1 MADTTITQTPT
12 RARESRAAK
21 TLVALVFVAIWGLIT
36 HGTFAGSGDDPHYL
50 MIARS
55 VAFDADFDLAN
66 DYADP
71 ASLIGAGTL
80 TPGLHVRPGIDGTLR
95 PVHDVGLPLLAA
107 PLVRLTYPLAEWL
120 GRALPPAFLEKA
132 KLNASLIHRHFLSL
146 AMAIVAGLL
155 AVELRRLLLRAG
167 L

>member
-1 MADTTITQTPT
+1 MSDSHAS
-12 RARESRAAK
+12 SRPAK
-21 TLVALVFVAIWGLIT
+21 ALVTIVFVVTWGLIT

-55 VAFDADFDLAN
+55 VAFDGDFDLAN

-80 TPGLHVRPGIDGTLR
+80 TPGLHVRPGIDGTIR

-107 PLVRLTYPLAEWL
+107 PLVRVT
-120 GRALPPAFLEKA
+120 
-132 KLNASLIHRHFLSL
+132 
-146 AMAIVAGLL
+146 
-155 AVELRRLLLRAG
+155 
-167 L
+167 